1 MLLYLFYGSFSN
13 LLTHLTAK
21 HFKSRIF
28 LVPVCACGCVNTL
41 LSGGRFSESP
51 VVMTTYFVPG
61 FPRDFVSQGCLLRL
75 ALHSLYGSS
84 REDVQLRA
92 QAQGGGQPRRCVGL
106 MSPCKPCSLGGPA
119 AVLGCLRALPPS
131 WVLCTCGCISPRLS
145 DLSPLP
151 CEVFRSRLLF
161 LKSSVPWSS
170 ASTRSSP
177 PFSRPSSPS
186 SSPTSGAWAS
196 RSVPR

>member
-1 MLLYLFYGSFSN
+1 
-13 LLTHLTAK
+13 
-21 HFKSRIF
+21 
-28 LVPVCACGCVNTL
+28 
-41 LSGGRFSESP
+41 
-51 VVMTTYFVPG
+51 MTTYFVPG
-61 FPRDFVSQGCLLRL
+61 FPGAFVSQGFLLRL
-75 ALHSLYGSS
+75 ALHSFYGSR

-92 QAQGGGQPRRCVGL
+92 QAQGGGQPRCCMGL
-106 MSPCKPCSLGGPA
+106 MVSLQALQPRWTCSCS
-119 AVLGCLRALPPS
+119 GCLRALPSS
-131 WVLCTCGCISPRLS
+131 WVLCTSGRISPRPS
-145 DLSPLP
+145 DLGPLP

-196 RSVPR
+196 RSTLR